1 MSPAVPADW
10 TGYASAAALIAL
22 APTLAGAAM
31 TPAARSRGVWE
42 LEKLAPALCEPTGAE
57 LLARADELVRLQV
70 GGVLDPAHALPIAV
84 GHGSHVL
91 SRRGRWVHDF
101 ALAAMARVAATAAG
115 GLPVPFLAAAH
126 LLRTRSEGVLEL
138 DGSGDDHAQLGEDEM
153 ERLAAGDDSVLD
165 VPSAALVAQRLT
177 AVVETSLWPPGDSA
191 AVALAG
197 VLVLAT
203 VADTSQAEA
212 DFLVDGHRMTLDAAI
227 GDLAGM
233 APGEALAAARAQLP
247 AEVRRDHFVL
257 RRLIEDR
264 AMLLAGWPRDQQERV
279 QRLIGVLGQSAGG
292 GALRR
297 DLATSTMAVLGLG
310 SISRWRMRAAQPV
323 VAVEALVAEA
333 DAAAD
338 PRLRA

>member
-1 MSPAVPADW
+1 MSLAVPADW

-31 TPAARSRGVWE
+31 TPEARARGVWE
-42 LEKLAPALCEPTGAE
+42 LEKLAPALCEPSGRE
-57 LLARADELVRLQV
+57 LLARADELVRAQV
-70 GGVLDPAHALPIAV
+70 GGALEPAHALPVAI

-153 ERLAAGDDSVLD
+153 ERLVAGDASVLD
-165 VPSAALVAQRLT
+165 VPSAALLAQRLT
-177 AVVETSLWPPGDSA
+177 AVVETSPWPPGDTA
-191 AVALAG
+191 AIALAG
-197 VLVLAT
+197 VLMLAT
-203 VADTSQAEA
+203 VADAPQAEA

-227 GDLAGM
+227 GDLA
-233 APGEALAAARAQLP
+233 AASPDEVLAVARAQLP
-247 AEVRRDHFVL
+247 AEVRRDRFVL

-264 AMLLAGWPRDQQERV
+264 AMMLAGWPRDAQERV
-279 QRLIGVLGQSAGG
+279 QRLVGVLGPSAGG
-292 GALRR
+292 GAVRR
-297 DLATSTMAVLGLG
+297 DLAASTMAVLGLG
-310 SISRWRMRAAQPV
+310 TIARWRQRSPQPLAA
-323 VAVEALVAEA
+323 LS
-333 DAAAD
+333 
-338 PRLRA
+338 

>member
-1 MSPAVPADW
+1 MSSAVPADW

-31 TPAARSRGVWE
+31 TPAARSRGIWE
-42 LEKLAPALCEPTGAE
+42 LEKLAPALCEPTGVE

-70 GGVLDPAHALPIAV
+70 GGALDPAHALPIAV

-138 DGSGDDHAQLGEDEM
+138 DGSGDDHAQRGEDEM

-165 VPSAALVAQRLT
+165 VPSAALIARRLT
-177 AVVETSLWPPGDSA
+177 AVVDTSPWPPGDSA
-191 AVALAG
+191 AIALAG
-197 VLVLAT
+197 VLMLAT

-212 DFLVDGHRMTLDAAI
+212 DFLVDGHRM
-227 GDLAGM
+227 
-233 APGEALAAARAQLP
+233 ARAQLP
-247 AEVRRDHFVL
+247 ADVRRDHFVL

-264 AMLLAGWPRDQQERV
+264 AMLLAGWPRHQQERV

-310 SISRWRMRAAQPV
+310 SISRWRTRAAQPV